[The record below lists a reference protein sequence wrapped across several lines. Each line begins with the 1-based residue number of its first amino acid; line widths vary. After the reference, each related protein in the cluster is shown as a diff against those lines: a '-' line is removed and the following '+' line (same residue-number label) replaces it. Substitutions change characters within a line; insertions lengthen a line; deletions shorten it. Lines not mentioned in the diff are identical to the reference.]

1 MIIRS
6 AVPEDLPEIA
16 RAEELSFPEAE
27 AASRETIA
35 GRLAVYPDRFR
46 VAVED
51 GRIAACVNGMLTN
64 EPDLRDEMY
73 EDASLHDADGC
84 WQMIFSVCTL
94 PDCRGRGYAS
104 ALLRRLID
112 DVRRERRRGLV
123 LTCKEH
129 MIGFYAA
136 LGFSDEGISGSAHG
150 GAVWH
155 QMRLTL

>member
-1 MIIRS
+1 MIIRN

-16 RAEELSFPEAE
+16 LVESLSFPAAE
-27 AASRETIA
+27 AGKKETIA
-35 GRLAVYPDRFR
+35 GRLKIFPDRFR

-136 LGFSDEGISGSAHG
+136 LGFADEGISGSAHG

-155 QMRLTL
+155 QMPLTL